1 MPKKGNT
8 PYHKCLVT
16 AQQTIDLIDHRQTP
30 DRVSDA
36 ILEALIKISA
46 EYRINICR
54 EKLGLSLETL
64 AALYSVL
71 KRGAGYRRVRVYGDY
86 EAGRLKREYEAR
98 LNNGNS

>member
-46 EYRINICR
+46 EYRINIWR
-54 EKLGLSLETL
+54 EKTGLSLETL

-86 EAGRLKREYEAR
+86 ETGRLERERRER
-98 LNNGNS
+98 WDNPNS